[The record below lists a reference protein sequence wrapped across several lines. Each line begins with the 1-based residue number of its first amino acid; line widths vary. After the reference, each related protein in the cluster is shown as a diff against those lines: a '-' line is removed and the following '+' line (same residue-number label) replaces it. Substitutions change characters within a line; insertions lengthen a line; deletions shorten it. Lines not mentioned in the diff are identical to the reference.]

1 MALRDKFFFFFR
13 TWESSGFLE
22 TSFISDDTDQS
33 FSDYNPETTK
43 LGKTHMCIEHF
54 LRNETRKISQWN
66 EHERYSYHLLSLA
79 IPYAFNKYSMDFI
92 KSSSLIFNQ
101 K

>member
-1 MALRDKFFFFFR
+1 MALRDNFFFFR

-43 LGKTHMCIEHF
+43 LGKTHVYRA
-54 LRNETRKISQWN
+54 L
-66 EHERYSYHLLSLA
+66 
-79 IPYAFNKYSMDFI
+79 P
-92 KSSSLIFNQ
+92 Q